1 MKRVIGIALLVG
13 FTALLPSGVDAQLR
27 GLGRIAGKV
36 TDGGGAPLP
45 GVAIKATIAGA
56 TGSIEST
63 SDDTGA
69 WAVGGMAKGEWDV
82 TFEKPGYAP
91 RKAKVILPAEMAR
104 VPPIVVA
111 MQKG

>member
-1 MKRVIGIALLVG
+1 MKRAVGVALIVG
-13 FTALLPSGVDAQLR
+13 LTTLLPSGVSAQLR

-36 TDGGGAPLP
+36 TDGGGAPLS
-45 GVAIKATIAGA
+45 GVAIKATLPGM
-56 TGSIEST
+56 TGSIDST
-63 SDDTGA
+63 SDDSGD

-82 TFEKPGYAP
+82 VFEKSGYAP
-91 RKAKVILPAEMAR
+91 RRAKVILPAEMAK